1 MKLTRLFIV
10 SIILLIGITSCGHK
24 TDKDKELSELRQ
36 LAELDRRE
44 MENQYADF
52 AQQYGEMKKAVKDD
66 ALIARLDAEQKRAEG
81 LLQELRQTKAK
92 DASEILRLKREL
104 ATVRA
109 VLRDYVR
116 QVDSLARANH
126 TLTNERD
133 AARADAQRTREENS
147 GLSARNASLNA
158 TVQIAARLNA
168 SGISITPMKKNGKS
182 THKSKDVKSFGVSFS
197 IARNVTAQT
206 GNKII
211 YLRLMKPNQT
221 VVNNSGSFSYENR
234 SVEYS
239 AAKTIEYDGQE
250 ARVTMFV
257 PVGEFINGGT
267 YTAYLFCDGQ
277 MIGSDSV
284 SIN

>member
-1 MKLTRLFIV
+1 
-10 SIILLIGITSCGHK
+10 
-24 TDKDKELSELRQ
+24 
-36 LAELDRRE
+36 
-44 MENQYADF
+44 
-52 AQQYGEMKKAVKDD
+52 
-66 ALIARLDAEQKRAEG
+66 
-81 LLQELRQTKAK
+81 
-92 DASEILRLKREL
+92 
-104 ATVRA
+104 
-109 VLRDYVR
+109 
-116 QVDSLARANH
+116 
-126 TLTNERD
+126 
-133 AARADAQRTREENS
+133 
-147 GLSARNASLNA
+147 
-158 TVQIAARLNA
+158 
-168 SGISITPMKKNGKS
+168 MKKNGKS
-182 THKSKDVKSFGVSFS
+182 THKSKDVKSFSVSFS

-257 PVGEFINGGT
+257 PIGEFINGGT

-277 MIGSDSV
+277 MIGSGSV

>member
-1 MKLTRLFIV
+1 MKLTRLFII
-10 SIILLIGITSCGHK
+10 SFILLIGITSCGHK

-158 TVQIAARLNA
+158 TVQIAAR
-168 SGISITPMKKNGKS
+168 PMKKNGKS
-182 THKSKDVKSFGVSFS
+182 THKSKDVKSFSVSFS

-257 PVGEFINGGT
+257 PIGEFINGGT

-277 MIGSDSV
+277 MIGSGSV

>member
-10 SIILLIGITSCGHK
+10 SFILLIGITSCGHK

-182 THKSKDVKSFGVSFS
+182 TRKSKEVKSFSVSFS

-257 PVGEFINGGT
+257 PIGEFINGGT

-277 MIGSDSV
+277 MIGSGSV
-284 SIN
+284 AVN